1 MLKKILIT
9 LLIILN
15 IVIIYYLYLPLP
27 AISDLPNSAKSD
39 LPGDTVQIPN
49 VSAYFTNL
57 SRDQIIS
64 FYRSQFTSPFT
75 IEINHPPEKSKQI
88 ILDTT
93 QSYYFYEFYIP
104 FKGSL
109 YVNGYEWENDVFT
122 KPEKRAVN
130 KLIFKDI
137 LYPTKVTIRTFPTS
151 PYTRIFIFLVLEIFL
166 ATAYFLYQSLL
177 HHDKN

>member
-9 LLIILN
+9 LLITLN

-27 AISDLPNSAKSD
+27 GISDLPDSTKSD

-64 FYRSQFTSPFT
+64 FYRLQFTSPFT

-109 YVNGYEWENDVFT
+109 YVNG
-122 KPEKRAVN
+122 
-130 KLIFKDI
+130 
-137 LYPTKVTIRTFPTS
+137 
-151 PYTRIFIFLVLEIFL
+151 
-166 ATAYFLYQSLL
+166 
-177 HHDKN
+177 